1 MITQKGHLNIDLN
14 DAKTVLSNSGTAIMG
29 SGTALGDGR
38 AIKAVKGAIESPLLD
53 NNHIRG
59 AKKVLL
65 LIVSG
70 SEEVTFEEMDE
81 ISDFIQ
87 DQVMIEGGS
96 PADIIM
102 GVAEDEDLESSINV
116 TVVATGFYEG
126 AVVNPLTGIPEKVV
140 HDLEAK
146 TQTIQNEDKETNDP
160 SNLADINIEE
170 SSVKV
175 KHNLINSDHLDLSS
189 SDMI

>member
-1 MITQKGHLNIDLN
+1 MT
-14 DAKTVLSNSGTAIMG
+14 
-29 SGTALGDGR
+29 
-38 AIKAVKGAIESPLLD
+38 
-53 NNHIRG
+53 
-59 AKKVLL
+59 
-65 LIVSG
+65 
-70 SEEVTFEEMDE
+70 
-81 ISDFIQ
+81 
-87 DQVMIEGGS
+87 EGGA

-140 HDLEAK
+140 HDLEAN

-160 SNLADINIEE
+160 SNLADLNVKE

-175 KHNLINSDHLDLSS
+175 KHNLIDSDHLEFFVLRY
-189 SDMI
+189 ILKKLINLVKL